1 MSLRLVK
8 GLVIAMSVA
17 RAVGFVILM
26 VGLARQA
33 TRLADTEDAPPFRAT
48 LGLPA
53 GAEIVTISG
62 AADRIAVLVEQP
74 DGGREIHFVDPES
87 GRVMGV
93 ATAD

>member
-1 MSLRLVK
+1 MK

-17 RAVGFVILM
+17 LAVGFVILM

-33 TRLADTEDAPPFRAT
+33 TRIAESEDTPPFRAV
-48 LGLPA
+48 LGLPVEAEIIGIA
-53 GAEIVTISG
+53 GAG
-62 AADRIAVLVEQP
+62 DRIAVLVEQP

-93 ATAD
+93 TTQD